1 MNWKKSLVERL
12 GNKCH
17 VCNADNIERLDVD
30 FVLGQEYL
38 EDQYFENKEEMCV
51 WFVLHF
57 KEESEY
63 LQPICSNCKS
73 KKIEDKSIPLSK
85 LEEFYFTPKAMD
97 GQEIMRWMDTKA
109 EELLVFLRENK
120 QFIPIEKRL
129 EKHYGDLRDK
139 FTEIDRN
146 IALIEYEKKWLPK
159 RFAKV
164 IEQDLNENPEIKNMV
179 SKHHRPKIQIQDTK
193 FR

>member
-12 GNKCH
+12 GNKCR
-17 VCNADNIERLDVD
+17 VCGLEDIERLDID
-30 FVLGQEYL
+30 FINNQEYL
-38 EDQYFENKEEMCV
+38 EEQYFKNNEEMCV

-63 LQPICSNCKS
+63 LQSICIDCKS

-85 LEEFYFTPKAMD
+85 LEEFYFTPRAMD
-97 GQEIMRWMDTKA
+97 SQEIMRWMDEKA
-109 EELLVFLRENK
+109 EELLTFLRENK

-129 EKHYGDLRDK
+129 ERHYGDLREK

-159 RFAKV
+159 RFANV
-164 IEQDLNENPEIKNMV
+164 IEQDLNDNPEIKNLV
-179 SKHHRPKIQIQDTK
+179 SKHYRPKIPDTGH
-193 FR
+193 

>member
-1 MNWKKSLVERL
+1 MNWKKSLIERL
-12 GNKCH
+12 GNKCI
-17 VCNADNIERLDVD
+17 VCDQDDVERLDVS
-30 FVLGQEYL
+30 FVNGQEYL
-38 EDQYFENKEEMCV
+38 ENEYFGNPDEMYV

-63 LQPICSNCKS
+63 LQSICFDCKS
-73 KKIEDKSIPLSK
+73 KITEDHSLTLSK

-97 GQEIMRWMDTKA
+97 TQEIMRWMNIKA

-146 IALIEYEKKWLPK
+146 VALIEYEKKWLPK
-159 RFAKV
+159 RFADV
-164 IEQDLNENPEIKNMV
+164 IEQDLNENPEIKKLV
-179 SKHHRPKIQIQDTK
+179 SKHYRPKIPDTGH
-193 FR
+193 

>member
-1 MNWKKSLVERL
+1 MNWKKSLIERL
-12 GNKCH
+12 GNKCKI
-17 VCNADNIERLDVD
+17 CSQENIEKLDVGFTND
-30 FVLGQEYL
+30 QEYL
-38 EDQYFENKEEMCV
+38 EEQYFENKEEMWV

-63 LQPICSNCKS
+63 LQSICVDCKS
-73 KKIEDKSIPLSK
+73 KITEDKSIPLSK
-85 LEEFYFTPKAMD
+85 LEEFYFTPKAMNN
-97 GQEIMRWMDTKA
+97 QEIMTWMDEKA
-109 EELLVFLRENK
+109 KELLEFLRENK

-159 RFAKV
+159 RFANV

-179 SKHHRPKIQIQDTK
+179 SKHWRPKIPETGH
-193 FR
+193 

>member
-1 MNWKKSLVERL
+1 MNWKKSLIERL
-12 GNKCH
+12 GNKCSI
-17 VCNADNIERLDVD
+17 CSQNDIERLDVG
-30 FVLGQEYL
+30 FINGQEYL
-38 EDQYFENKEEMCV
+38 ENEYFGNLDEMYV

-63 LQPICSNCKS
+63 LQSICVNCKS
-73 KKIEDKSIPLSK
+73 KTTEDSSLTLSK
-85 LEEFYFTPKAMD
+85 LEEFYFTPKAID
-97 GQEIMRWMDTKA
+97 AQEIIQWMNTKA
-109 EELLVFLRENK
+109 EELLIFLRENK

-159 RFAKV
+159 RFADV
-164 IEQDLNENPEIKNMV
+164 IEQDLNENPEIKNLV
-179 SKHHRPKIQIQDTK
+179 SKHHRPKIPDTGH
-193 FR
+193 

>member
-12 GNKCH
+12 GNKCR
-17 VCNADNIERLDVD
+17 VCGLEDVEQLEID
-30 FVLGQEYL
+30 FINDQEYL
-38 EDQYFENKEEMCV
+38 ESQYFKNEEEMCV

-63 LQPICSNCKS
+63 LQVMCNRCKS
-73 KKIEDKSIPLSK
+73 EKIENKSIPLSK

-97 GQEIMRWMDTKA
+97 RQEIMVWMDKKA

-120 QFIPIEKRL
+120 QFVPIELRL
-129 EKHYGDLRDK
+129 ERHYGDLRDK

-159 RFAKV
+159 RFADV
-164 IEQDLNENPEIKNMV
+164 IEQDLNENPEIKSLV
-179 SKHHRPKIQIQDTK
+179 SKHNRPKIPDTGH
-193 FR
+193 

>member
-12 GNKCH
+12 GNKCN
-17 VCNADNIERLDVD
+17 VCNQEDVERLEID
-30 FVLGQEYL
+30 FINGQEYL
-38 EDQYFENKEEMCV
+38 EEEYFQNKEEMYV

-63 LQPICSNCKS
+63 IQVICRDCKS
-73 KKIEDKSIPLSK
+73 KKPEKKSFALSK

-97 GQEIMRWMDTKA
+97 AQEIMTWMDKKA
-109 EELLVFLRENK
+109 EEILAFLRENK
-120 QFIPIEKRL
+120 QFIPIERRL
-129 EKHYGDLRDK
+129 ERHYGDLRDK

-159 RFAKV
+159 RFADV
-164 IEQDLNENPEIKNMV
+164 IEQDLNDNPEIKKLV
-179 SKHHRPKIQIQDTK
+179 LKHNRPKIPDTGH
-193 FR
+193 

>member
-1 MNWKKSLVERL
+1 MNWKKLLVERL
-12 GNKCH
+12 GNECRICGQK
-17 VCNADNIERLDVD
+17 DIERLDVY
-30 FVLGQEYL
+30 FVNGQEYL
-38 EDQYFENKEEMCV
+38 ENEYFGNKEEMYV

-63 LQPICSNCKS
+63 LQSICISCKS
-73 KKIEDKSIPLSK
+73 KKIENESFPLSK

-97 GQEIMRWMDTKA
+97 SQEIMMWMDKKA
-109 EELLVFLRENK
+109 KELLEFLRENK

-146 IALIEYEKKWLPK
+146 TALIEYEKKWLPK
-159 RFAKV
+159 RFADV
-164 IEQDLNENPEIKNMV
+164 IEQDLNDNPEIKSLV
-179 SKHHRPKIQIQDTK
+179 EKHYRPKIPDTGH
-193 FR
+193 

>member
-1 MNWKKSLVERL
+1 MNWKKSLIERL
-12 GNKCH
+12 GNKCI
-17 VCNADNIERLDVD
+17 VCDQDDVERLDIG
-30 FVLGQEYL
+30 FVNGQEYL
-38 EDQYFENKEEMCV
+38 ENEYFENPDEMYV

-63 LQPICSNCKS
+63 LQSICFDCKS
-73 KKIEDKSIPLSK
+73 KITEDLSLTLSK

-97 GQEIMRWMDTKA
+97 AQEIMRWMNIKA

-146 IALIEYEKKWLPK
+146 VALIEYEKKWLPK
-159 RFAKV
+159 RFADV
-164 IEQDLNENPEIKNMV
+164 IEQDLNENPEIKKLV
-179 SKHHRPKIQIQDTK
+179 SKHYRPKIPDIGH
-193 FR
+193 